1 MKVIRL
7 LMICGTQCKVPVV
20 VLLFGSTD
28 AAFSLSYVTFNV
40 LEEFRSFTRSFY
52 DDCIIFSKRADHIY
66 HVTAILDRFA
76 NFGIQIKFKKCQFVK
91 DEVDFLGYVFSKS
104 GIKVQNVKRLES
116 LEFQTP

>member
-1 MKVIRL
+1 
-7 LMICGTQCKVPVV
+7 MI
-20 VLLFGSTD
+20 
-28 AAFSLSYVTFNV
+28 
-40 LEEFRSFTRSFY
+40 
-52 DDCIIFSKRADHIY
+52 
-66 HVTAILDRFA
+66 AILDRFA